1 MDGNPRRHADAAPA
15 LGPRGWPVR
24 CWTTR
29 SAADSTQRLAFAP
42 RQRPCRRVGLHAT
55 EARAGQVGPSAL
67 TTIVNSLSEMAN
79 KTASSDGPA
88 ASAASYE
95 DALAELE
102 RLVAAMEGGQ
112 MPLER
117 LLESYRRGAEL
128 LGFCRSRLDA
138 VEQQVKVLEDGQ
150 LKPWAES

>member
-1 MDGNPRRHADAAPA
+1 M
-15 LGPRGWPVR
+15 GP
-24 CWTTR
+24 
-29 SAADSTQRLAFAP
+29 L
-42 RQRPCRRVGLHAT
+42 
-55 EARAGQVGPSAL
+55 AL
-67 TTIVNSLSEMAN
+67 TTIADSLSEMAN
-79 KTASSDGPA
+79 KTASSAEPA

-117 LLESYRRGAEL
+117 LLESYQRGAEL